1 MKKLGIIV
9 ATMALCASV
18 YASSLAVPWFV
29 DTAPAANGVPGKTPG
44 VTGIVVLKSN
54 RTDDLTAS
62 INYFNATGSEL
73 GPFAPNNTF
82 VIPALSSVS
91 FRPVATDPSTVAGGQ
106 ESTTA
111 VLVPNRPLSAD
122 TNTPIPGTNP
132 PVIDTKKNGSITISW
147 SGGNSDVQGIVT
159 YFQTAVDPTTQATV
173 TFSYGTLLPPG
184 F

>member
-1 MKKLGIIV
+1 MKKLGIIA
-9 ATMALCASV
+9 ATIALCASV

-29 DTAPAANGVPGKTPG
+29 DTAPAANGVPGKAPG

-54 RTDDLTAS
+54 RTDTLTCS
-62 INYFNATGSEL
+62 INYFNPNGTEL

-82 VIPALSSVS
+82 VIEPLSSLS

-106 ESTTA
+106 ESTLA
-111 VLVPNRPLSAD
+111 VLVPNRPISPD

-132 PVIDTKKNGSITISW
+132 PTVDTKKNGSITISW
-147 SGGNSDVQGIVT
+147 SGGNQDVQGIVT
-159 YFQTAVDPTTQATV
+159 YFQTSVDPTSGATV

-184 F
+184 I